1 MADLNERI
9 QVQVYA
15 REGPG
20 NFYSPAG
27 TFNLWATGEDEG
39 SVGEFIQLT
48 ATVREE
54 IPVKRQRFTIRYTA
68 GISDIDWRAFIEDP
82 DPTTDLRLQNF
93 LAVLTDNL
101 GERFK
106 VESVRNLEDRR
117 RFTELGVSSGFGYY
131 DPVG

>member
-15 REGPG
+15 RVGTGTAYAVG
-20 NFYSPAG
+20 N
-27 TFNLWATGEDEG
+27 TFDLWATGEDEG

-48 ATVREE
+48 PTLREE
-54 IPVKRQRFTIRYTA
+54 IPVKRQRFTIRYTI
-68 GISDIDWRAFIEDP
+68 GISDIDWRAYIEDP
-82 DPTTDLRLQNF
+82 DPTTDLRYQNF